1 MSNQN
6 KKIILLFFM
15 VVSFCALAAGF
26 SDTILSNYFKDVY
39 DINAVQRGIIEFPR
53 ELPGVISIF
62 AVSTLAFLGNYKIGI
77 VAQLLSGFGIL
88 VLAFFTP
95 SFNIMLVFL
104 FIYSLGTHMFMPVQD
119 SIAISLFRDEN
130 LGKRMGQYKAIATA
144 CSTIAAVI
152 IFFGFRYD
160 LLTFSSRIKPT
171 FVISFI
177 FIILTSICL
186 VYINTVKKEKVNQEI
201 KQRSK
206 VKFVFRKEYK
216 LYYILSILHGTQ
228 KQIMLVFGP
237 WVLIDLLSQGADT
250 IALLTII
257 SSFVGIFFVQAL
269 GKWIDSLGIRKIMY
283 LDAISFIGVYLT
295 YGFITAAIL
304 NGKLTNVTLAVVL
317 SGGLFVCDRISM
329 QIGMVRSM
337 YLNSIIVDK
346 SEMTQTLTTGVSLDH
361 IVTIAFAPIAG
372 YIWTNIGPQYIF
384 FIAAGVSLINV
395 YIAKIAKIEEV
406 ATND

>member
-1 MSNQN
+1 MTKTN
-6 KKIILLFFM
+6 KKVILLFFM
-15 VVSFCALAAGF
+15 AVSFCALAAGF

-39 DINAVQRGIIEFPR
+39 DINAIQRGIIEFPR
-53 ELPGVISIF
+53 ELPGVVALLVIS
-62 AVSTLAFLGNYKIGI
+62 SLAFLGNYKVGI

-95 SFNIMLVFL
+95 SFNIMLIFL
-104 FIYSLGTHMFMPVQD
+104 FIYSLGTHMFMPIQD
-119 SIAISLFRDEN
+119 SIAISLFSDEN
-130 LGKRMGQYKAIATA
+130 LGKRMGQYKATSTA
-144 CSTIAAVI
+144 FSSIAAII
-152 IFFGFRYD
+152 IFFGFRYNI
-160 LLTFSSRIKPT
+160 LTFSTKIKPT

-177 FIILTSICL
+177 FMMLVLCCL
-186 VYINTVKKEKVNQEI
+186 VYISFMKKDELKEKNQVNKI
-201 KQRSK
+201 
-206 VKFVFRKEYK
+206 KFVFRKEYK
-216 LYYILSILHGTQ
+216 LYYALSILHGTQ

-250 IALLTII
+250 IALLTIV

-283 LDAISFIGVYLT
+283 LDALSFIGVYLT

-304 NGKLTNVTLAVVL
+304 NGKLTNVTVAVFLAG
-317 SGGLFVCDRISM
+317 SLFICDRISM

-372 YIWTNIGPQYIF
+372 YIWANIGPQYIF

-406 ATND
+406 TSNN

>member
-1 MSNQN
+1 MA
-6 KKIILLFFM
+6 
-15 VVSFCALAAGF
+15 VSFCALAAGF

-62 AVSTLAFLGNYKIGI
+62 VVSTLAFLGNYKIGI

-152 IFFGFRYD
+152 IFLGFRYD
-160 LLTFSSRIKPT
+160 ALTFSSKIKPT

-177 FIILTSICL
+177 FIILTLCCL
-186 VYINTVKKEKVNQEI
+186 VYISIVRKECTNQKQEI
-201 KQRSK
+201 KQKNK

-269 GKWIDSLGIRKIMY
+269 GEWIDSLGIRKIMY
-283 LDAISFIGVYLT
+283 LDALSFIGVYLT

-304 NGKLTNVTLAVVL
+304 DGKLTNVTLAVVL
-317 SGGLFVCDRISM
+317 AGGLFVCDRISM

-361 IVTIAFAPIAG
+361 IVTIVFAPIAG
-372 YIWTNIGPQYIF
+372 YIWANIGPQYIF
-384 FIAAGVSLINV
+384 FIASGVSLINV
-395 YIAKIAKIEEV
+395 YIAKIAKIEEGV
-406 ATND
+406 TNN